1 MLSYRRINKIFGIL
15 FLFFLLSIFLPIFLF
30 IVPTNVYASQ
40 GNLDLSSAQTSV
52 GKRFAKVFCDAKKEG
67 LDSEFASEYAL
78 NNTYLKFVAFP
89 DDNQYLDD
97 LWKFTSNNILDNCG
111 DNINNKDLT
120 ELEKFFKEEG
130 IIASN
135 RELYLP
141 TFENN

>member
-1 MLSYRRINKIFGIL
+1 ML
-15 FLFFLLSIFLPIFLF
+15 FLLSFLLPIFLF
-30 IVPTNVYASQ
+30 IVPNSVYAIQ

-67 LDSEFASEYAL
+67 LESEFASEYAL

-89 DDNQYLDD
+89 DDDQYLDD
-97 LWKFTSNNILDNCG
+97 LWKFTSKNIIDNCG
-111 DNINNKDLT
+111 DHININDLN
-120 ELEKFFKEEG
+120 ELEIFFKEEG

>member
-1 MLSYRRINKIFGIL
+1 MFY
-15 FLFFLLSIFLPIFLF
+15 LLSFCLSIVFLIAS
-30 IVPTNVYASQ
+30 VDVYAIQ

-89 DDNQYLDD
+89 DDDQYLND
-97 LWKFTSNNILDNCG
+97 LCEFTLKNISDNCG
-111 DNINNKDLT
+111 DNVDIKDMK
-120 ELEKFFKEEG
+120 ELEIFFKEEG

-135 RELYLP
+135 RDLYLP
-141 TFENN
+141 TFEKN

>member
-1 MLSYRRINKIFGIL
+1 MFH
-15 FLFFLLSIFLPIFLF
+15 LLSIFLPIFLF
-30 IVPTNVYASQ
+30 IAPTRVYAIQSS
-40 GNLDLSSAQTSV
+40 LDLSSAQTSV
-52 GKRFAKVFCDAKKEG
+52 GKRFSKVFCDAKKEG

-89 DDNQYLDD
+89 DDDQYLDD
-97 LWKFTSNNILDNCG
+97 LWKFTSNNIQDNCG
-111 DNINNKDLT
+111 DNININDLA
-120 ELEKFFKEEG
+120 ELEIFFKEEG

>member
-1 MLSYRRINKIFGIL
+1 MSFFIL
-15 FLFFLLSIFLPIFLF
+15 IFLPIIIF
-30 IVPTNVYASQ
+30 IAPINVYAIQS
-40 GNLDLSSAQTSV
+40 NIDLSSAQTSV
-52 GKRFAKVFCDAKKEG
+52 GKRFAKVFCDAKNEG

-89 DDNQYLDD
+89 DDYQYLDD
-97 LWKFTSNNILDNCG
+97 LWKFTYKNISNNCG
-111 DNINNKDLT
+111 DNIDVKDLK
-120 ELEKFFKEEG
+120 ELEIFFKEEG

>member
-1 MLSYRRINKIFGIL
+1 MLL
-15 FLFFLLSIFLPIFLF
+15 FLSILLPIFLF
-30 IVPTNVYASQ
+30 IAPTNVYAIQKS
-40 GNLDLSSAQTSV
+40 LDLSSAQTSV

-97 LWKFTSNNILDNCG
+97 LWEFTSKTIIDNCG
-111 DNINNKDLT
+111 DHININDLT
-120 ELEKFFKEEG
+120 ELEIFFKEEG

>member
-1 MLSYRRINKIFGIL
+1 MFIL
-15 FLFFLLSIFLPIFLF
+15 VSIILPIFIF
-30 IVPTNVYASQ
+30 IAPINVKAIQ

-89 DDNQYLDD
+89 DDDQYLDD
-97 LWKFTSNNILDNCG
+97 LWHFTSNNILDICR
-111 DNINNKDLT
+111 DNINLNDLN
-120 ELEKFFKEEG
+120 ELEIFFKEEG

>member
-1 MLSYRRINKIFGIL
+1 MFFLISIL
-15 FLFFLLSIFLPIFLF
+15 LPFFLFFAPY
-30 IVPTNVYASQ
+30 NVFAIQSS
-40 GNLDLSSAQTSV
+40 LDLSSAQTSV
-52 GKRFAKVFCDAKKEG
+52 GKRFSKVFCDAIKEG

-89 DDNQYLDD
+89 DDDQYLDD

-111 DNINNKDLT
+111 DNINLKELT
-120 ELEKFFKEEG
+120 ELEIFFKEEG

-141 TFENN
+141 KFENN

>member
-1 MLSYRRINKIFGIL
+1 MGVY
-15 FLFFLLSIFLPIFLF
+15 FLFYLLSFCLSIVFLIAS
-30 IVPTNVYASQ
+30 VDVYAIQ

-89 DDNQYLDD
+89 DDDQYLND
-97 LWKFTSNNILDNCG
+97 LWEFTLKNISDNCG
-111 DNINNKDLT
+111 DDVDIKDIK
-120 ELEKFFKEEG
+120 ELEIFFKEEG

-135 RELYLP
+135 RDLYLP
-141 TFENN
+141 TFEKN

>member
-1 MLSYRRINKIFGIL
+1 MFIL
-15 FLFFLLSIFLPIFLF
+15 FSVLLPIFLF
-30 IVPTNVYASQ
+30 IVPTGVSAFQ

-89 DDNQYLDD
+89 DDDQYLND
-97 LWKFTSNNILDNCG
+97 LWEFTSKNIIDNCG
-111 DNINNKDLT
+111 DNINIQDLND
-120 ELEKFFKEEG
+120 LEIFFKEEG

>member
-1 MLSYRRINKIFGIL
+1 M
-15 FLFFLLSIFLPIFLF
+15 FFLLSILLPIFLL
-30 IVPTNVYASQ
+30 IAPTNVSAVS
-40 GNLDLSSAQTSV
+40 GSLDLSSAQTSV

-89 DDNQYLDD
+89 DDDQYLDD
-97 LWKFTSNNILDNCG
+97 LWIFTSNNILDNCG
-111 DNINNKDLT
+111 DNINIKDLK
-120 ELEKFFKEEG
+120 ELEIFFKEEG

>member
-1 MLSYRRINKIFGIL
+1 M
-15 FLFFLLSIFLPIFLF
+15 FLLLSIFLQIFIF
-30 IVPTNVYASQ
+30 FAPTSAYAFQ
-40 GNLDLSSAQTSV
+40 GSLDLSSAQTSV

-89 DDNQYLDD
+89 DDDQYLND
-97 LWKFTSNNILDNCG
+97 LWEFTSNNIQDNCG
-111 DNINNKDLT
+111 DNININDLA
-120 ELEKFFKEEG
+120 ELELFFKEEG

>member
-1 MLSYRRINKIFGIL
+1 MFL
-15 FLFFLLSIFLPIFLF
+15 FLSIILPIFLL
-30 IVPTNVYASQ
+30 IAPINVYAVQ
-40 GNLDLSSAQTSV
+40 ANLDLSSAQNSV

-97 LWKFTSNNILDNCG
+97 LWEFTANKIKDNCG
-111 DNINNKDLT
+111 DYIDKKDLT
-120 ELEKFFKEEG
+120 ELEIFFKEEG

-141 TFENN
+141 TFEKN